1 MALAASQRA
10 HLQVVS
16 SLADESLYIGIDVG
30 KHSHVAGFIS
40 STLLGRHERFESCP
54 VLTFEQSR
62 EGFRRLLDRIRSY
75 VPIEQCHVIL
85 EKTGHYHH
93 ALEQYLLELDIS
105 VYVMHVRSRPVGMIK
120 SDKRDALGL
129 ANHLYNQLELGVQG
143 PDKLHVVRR
152 AVPPTKAA
160 SQLKGFIRHR
170 YELIHE
176 STQRKNKLIALCDEL
191 FPEFTQV
198 CKDPN
203 LASALAIREKFPTPH
218 AVATASMSA
227 LREVRV
233 GRHPSDEK
241 LLVLQQLARD
251 TIGTKD
257 IDRQRGLTFEQNQ
270 LIKEL
275 KMLQEHIE
283 QLDSEITSIV
293 EHCREGKIL
302 TSIPAIGP
310 IQAATLI
317 AAIGHIDNF
326 SKASE
331 LKSYFGWAPTVT
343 QSGVSLDQA
352 HLTRAGTRTVK
363 HTMFL
368 IVGNAIQMDC
378 EWAKI
383 YERLVPIK
391 CSYDERTH
399 RYKGK
404 VKVMGRIAG
413 QMIKMMFALLK
424 QDQETLRKVAPG
436 SEPPEPTLYD
446 ASIHHSHRQGKYRPI
461 KPMKQA
467 NTLVHLPKPNF

>member
-1 MALAASQRA
+1 MVSAAPKRA
-10 HLQVVS
+10 HLQVVA

-40 STLLGRHERFESCP
+40 STLLARHERFESCP

-62 EGFRRLLDRIRSY
+62 EGFRRLVDRIRSY
-75 VPIEQCHVIL
+75 IPLEQCDIIL

-93 ALEQYLLELDIS
+93 ALVQYLLELDIS
-105 VYVMHVRSRPVGMIK
+105 VYVMPVRSRPTGMIK

-129 ANHLYNQLELGVQG
+129 ANHLYNQLELGAQVH
-143 PDKLHVVRR
+143 DKLHVARR
-152 AVPPTKAA
+152 AIPPTKAA

-191 FPEFTQV
+191 FPEFTQI

-203 LASALAIREKFPTPH
+203 LPSALAIREKFPTPH
-218 AVATASMSA
+218 AVATASVSA
-227 LREVRV
+227 LREVRM

-241 LLVLQQLARD
+241 LLVLQQLASQS
-251 TIGTKD
+251 IGTKD

-270 LIKEL
+270 LIQEL
-275 KMLQEHIE
+275 KLIQEHVQ
-283 QLDSEITSIV
+283 QLDEEITSIV
-293 EHCREGKIL
+293 EHSREGKIL
-302 TSIPAIGP
+302 TLIPAIGP

-343 QSGVSLDQA
+343 QSGVSLDRTR
-352 HLTRAGTRTVK
+352 LTRAGTRTVK

-391 CSYDERTH
+391 CGYDERTR

-424 QDQETLRKVAPG
+424 QDQEALRKVSPG

-446 ASIHHSHRQGKYRPI
+446 ATIHHSHRQGKYHSI
-461 KPMKQA
+461 KPTKQS
-467 NTLVHLPKPNF
+467 NTLIHLPNPNF